1 MWLALDTPLRSAH
14 VRSFMGRVK
23 HSLGL
28 FLTSALIVVAL
39 CFSFWIGTEPMQKW
53 QSFDWQRLGL
63 VQCDFDKLAVGDNVT
78 ENEFQGNHPGNNWAR
93 GCLDWFEVLSV
104 LRVCT
109 STITKHHQT
118 IPVENFVCPKRL
130 RLWCWPC

>member
-1 MWLALDTPLRSAH
+1 
-14 VRSFMGRVK
+14 MGRVK

-104 LRVCT
+104 LRACT

-118 IPVENFVCPKRL
+118 IPVENFVCPKRF
-130 RLWCWPC
+130 RLWC